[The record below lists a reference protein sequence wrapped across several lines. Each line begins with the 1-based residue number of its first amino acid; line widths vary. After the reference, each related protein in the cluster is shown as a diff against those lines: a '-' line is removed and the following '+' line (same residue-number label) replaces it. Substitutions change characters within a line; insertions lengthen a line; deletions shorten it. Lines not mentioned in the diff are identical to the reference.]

1 MSWFRCGII
10 ARVELCNNTWCLLSI
25 EIHRLQI
32 YTFSEQRH
40 KYKLTTDTNLRLAFD
55 DSGLDHIVWISD
67 FKTYLY
73 LRHKFYTTLGNYWS
87 IFRSIIDNVWK
98 DNFLTFY
105 NCLYDDLWQR
115 EHTFMP
121 SCVQCTFL
129 DTRLDKI
136 GEIHWCIH
144 ENFESTFLCFIIS
157 FCTFDFCDEFFVS
170 TTHFKCTGF
179 YFLMHTILVFST
191 PMISCDHDFFNVTI
205 GLGLS

>member
-1 MSWFRCGII
+1 MGLSNNINEWIQGRIGLDYFLTHNSRKRTFLFSVSSDQFYSTLGIWEEYIVTSLILSWFRCGII

-98 DNFLTFY
+98 DNFLTF
-105 NCLYDDLWQR
+105 L
-115 EHTFMP
+115 
-121 SCVQCTFL
+121 
-129 DTRLDKI
+129 
-136 GEIHWCIH
+136 
-144 ENFESTFLCFIIS
+144 
-157 FCTFDFCDEFFVS
+157 
-170 TTHFKCTGF
+170 
-179 YFLMHTILVFST
+179 
-191 PMISCDHDFFNVTI
+191 
-205 GLGLS
+205 